1 MRIGQNPA
9 KFVKT
14 VAQPERI
21 TVAVLNYIPL
31 LSGYYA
37 DLQNVLQAHL
47 ASLRT
52 NAGLPFDLML
62 FDNGSCEEVQQYLLD
77 EFNTGNIEY
86 LLLSQKNLGKGG
98 AWNLLFGGAPGEIIA
113 YTDNDVL
120 FSKNWLKESV
130 SLLETFPNVGMVT
143 ARPFRTSPENYSST
157 IKWAAETPGVKMERG
172 SFVKWED
179 FRDFDLSL
187 GQSLEEVEK
196 RFGETEDIRFT
207 YQDLQAFS
215 GASHWQF
222 TAYKSVLQKYL
233 PFTMDRP
240 MGQVKQLDQRIN
252 ADGHLRL
259 MTAEPLA
266 MNMSNQVSITSGDQ
280 LSGSKKKH
288 TSRKG
293 FLSLKPV
300 RAILMKVYNWIF
312 NLYYKD

>member
-37 DLQNVLQAHL
+37 DLQNVLMAHL
-47 ASLRT
+47 TSLRS
-52 NAGLPFDLML
+52 NAGLPFDLMV
-62 FDNGSCEEVQQYLLD
+62 FDNGSCEEVQHFLLD
-77 EFNTGNIEY
+77 EFNSGNIEY

-120 FSKNWLKESV
+120 FSDNWLKESV
-130 SLLETFPNVGMVT
+130 SLLETYPHVGMVT
-143 ARPFRTSPENYSST
+143 ARPFRTNPEYYTST
-157 IKWAAETPGVKMERG
+157 IKWANETPGVKTEKG
-172 SFVKWED
+172 SLMMWED

-187 GQSLEEVEK
+187 GQSIEEVEK
-196 RFGETEDIRFT
+196 RFKDTEDIRFT
-207 YQDLQAFS
+207 YQGLQAFS

-222 TAYKSVLQKYL
+222 TAYKSVLQQYL

-252 ADGHLRL
+252 ADGYLRL
-259 MTAEPLA
+259 MTAAPLA
-266 MNMSNQVSITSGDQ
+266 MNMSNQVSVTTGDH
-280 LSGSKKKH
+280 LSSPRKKQASH
-288 TSRKG
+288 KG

-300 RAILMKVYNWIF
+300 RSLLMKVYNWIF

>member
-21 TVAVLNYIPL
+21 TVTVLNYIPL

-47 ASLRT
+47 ASLRA
-52 NAGLPFDLML
+52 NAGLPFDLMV

-77 EFNTGNIEY
+77 EFNKGNIEY

-120 FSKNWLKESV
+120 FSKKWLKESV
-130 SLLETFPNVGMVT
+130 SLLETYPNVGMVT
-143 ARPFRTSPENYSST
+143 ARPFRTNPEYYSST
-157 IKWAAETPGVKMERG
+157 LKWAAENPDVKMERG
-172 SFVKWED
+172 SFVKWGD

-187 GQSLEEVEK
+187 GQSLEEIKK

-207 YQDLQAFS
+207 FQGLQAFS

-252 ADGHLRL
+252 ADGYLRL

-266 MNMSNQVSITSGDQ
+266 MNMSNQVGLTSGDQ
-280 LSGSKKKH
+280 LSDLKKKQ

-293 FLSLKPV
+293 FLALKPV

>member
-21 TVAVLNYIPL
+21 TVAVLNYIPM

-37 DLQNVLQAHL
+37 DLLNVLKAHL
-47 ASLRT
+47 SSLRQ

-62 FDNGSCEEVQQYLLD
+62 FDNGSCEEVQEFLLN
-77 EFNTGNIEY
+77 EFNSGGIDY
-86 LLLSQKNLGKGG
+86 LLLSRKNLGKGG

-120 FSKNWLKESV
+120 FSNGWLKESMAI
-130 SLLETFPNVGMVT
+130 LENYPNVGMVT
-143 ARPFRTSPENYSST
+143 ARPFRTNPEFYSAT
-157 IKWAAETPGVKMERG
+157 VNWATGNPEVKLARG
-172 SFVKWED
+172 SLVNWED

-187 GQSLEEVEK
+187 GQSLEEIQK
-196 RFGETEDIRFT
+196 RFNETEDIRFE
-207 YQDLQAFS
+207 YHGIQAFA

-240 MGQVKQLDQRIN
+240 MGQVKQLDQKMN
-252 ADGHLRL
+252 NEGYLRL
-259 MTAEPLA
+259 MTARPLA
-266 MNMSNQVSITSGDQ
+266 MNMSNQVSI
-280 LSGSKKKH
+280 GSTINTTGVKKQA
-288 TSRKG
+288 SSKG
-293 FLSLKPV
+293 LWGLKPIK
-300 RAILMKVYNWIF
+300 ALLMKVYNWIF
-312 NLYYKD
+312 SLYYRD